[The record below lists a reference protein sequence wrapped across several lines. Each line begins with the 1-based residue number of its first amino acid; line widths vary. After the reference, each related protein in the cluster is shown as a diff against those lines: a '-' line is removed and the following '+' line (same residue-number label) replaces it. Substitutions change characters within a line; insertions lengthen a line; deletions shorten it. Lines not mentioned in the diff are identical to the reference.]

1 LRLAD
6 LDYEL
11 PAARIAQRP
20 AARREDARLMVL
32 QRTAGAALLHRTIA
46 DLPELL
52 PAGGVLVVNDTRV
65 GKARLR
71 GKKTTGGA
79 AELLLVRR
87 EADGT
92 FRALGRAGKALRAGV
107 RIDVAPDLAAG
118 IEGRDEEGLLIVRL
132 EAAGG
137 DVEGAIERHGE
148 VPLPPYVRRRPDE
161 ADALRYQTVF
171 ARSPGAVAAPTAG
184 LHLTEELLDRTR
196 ARGVAVHSVTLHV
209 GLGTFAPV
217 TVDDLDQHPM
227 HAERYVVPPET
238 ARAVDAARAEGRP
251 VIAVG
256 TTVVRTLESACAATG
271 RITPGPGETR
281 LLLQPGARLRAVDA
295 LLTNFHVPRSTLL
308 ALVMA
313 FAGRER
319 ILAAYAEA
327 IRLGYRFFSYGDA
340 MLLTHADLPA
350 SAGGLAPPERAGGSP
365 GGQQAPPTR
374 R

>member
-1 LRLAD
+1 MRLAD

-11 PAARIAQRP
+11 PAASIAQRP

-32 QRTAGAALLHRTIA
+32 PRTAGAATHRTIA

-52 PAGGVLVVNDTRV
+52 PGGAVVVVNDTRV
-65 GKARLR
+65 AKARLR
-71 GKKTTGGA
+71 GHKASGGA

-92 FRALGRAGKALRAGV
+92 FRALGRAGKALRAGA
-107 RIDVAPDLAAG
+107 RIEVGPDLAAR
-118 IEGRDEEGLLIVRL
+118 IEGKDDEGLFIVHL
-132 EAAGG
+132 EAAAG
-137 DVEGAIERHGE
+137 DVDAAIERHGE
-148 VPLPPYVRRRPDE
+148 VPLPPYVRRRPDD

-171 ARSPGAVAAPTAG
+171 ARVPGAVAAPTAG
-184 LHLTEELLDRTR
+184 LHLTEELLARLR
-196 ARGVAVHSVTLHV
+196 ARGVEVHAVTLHV

-227 HAERYVVPPET
+227 HQERYEVPVET
-238 ARAVDAARAEGRP
+238 ARAVDAARDEGRP
-251 VIAVG
+251 VVAVG
-256 TTVVRTLESACAATG
+256 TTVVRTLESACAEGG

-281 LLLQPGARLRAVDA
+281 LLLQPGARFRAVDA

-319 ILAAYAEA
+319 VLAAYAEA
-327 IRLGYRFFSYGDA
+327 LRLGYRFFSYGDA
-340 MLLTHADLPA
+340 MLMPSWTLA
-350 SAGGLAPPERAGGSP
+350 SE
-365 GGQQAPPTR
+365 
-374 R
+374 